1 MAHCYLLFIVAS
13 QVSSQKLNCLN
24 PKVFINLVYIDMV
37 YLIGLHG
44 VEENLNLEDKDV
56 QVAVSSSSLP
66 ILCFGFPRQ
75 AGA

>member
-1 MAHCYLLFIVAS
+1 
-13 QVSSQKLNCLN
+13 
-24 PKVFINLVYIDMV
+24 MV

>member
-1 MAHCYLLFIVAS
+1 
-13 QVSSQKLNCLN
+13 
-24 PKVFINLVYIDMV
+24 MV

-66 ILCFGFPRQ
+66 ILVLDFLGKLGHNHLMRKLVLEGFFRHI
-75 AGA
+75 